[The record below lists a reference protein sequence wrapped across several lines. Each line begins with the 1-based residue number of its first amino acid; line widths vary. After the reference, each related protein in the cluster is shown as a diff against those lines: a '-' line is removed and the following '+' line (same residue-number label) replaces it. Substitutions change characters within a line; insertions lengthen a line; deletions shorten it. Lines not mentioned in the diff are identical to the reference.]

1 MSTRSSIGIHDE
13 TTNTVTAVYCH
24 WDGYPRN
31 NGRIL
36 MEYYDTPKKVKELI
50 SYGDISSLKPTIG
63 VEHPFENPGR
73 FDTPEWYEHRV
84 KYQDQ
89 CTFYGRDRGEEV
101 IVREYEN
108 QEELFDSN
116 VTVEFFYVMSN
127 GVWYMKDATKDSWE
141 LLSDVMAE
149 IGVI

>member
-1 MSTRSSIGIHDE
+1 MSTRSSIGILDE
-13 TTNTVTAVYCH
+13 TTNTVKAVYCH
-24 WDGYPRN
+24 WDGYPRH

-36 MEYYDTPKKVKELI
+36 MEYYDTPEKVKELI
-50 SYGDISSLKPTIG
+50 SHGDISSLKPTIG
-63 VEHPFENPGR
+63 MKHPFDNPGR
-73 FDTPEWYEHRV
+73 YDTPEWHEHRA

-127 GVWYMKDATKDSWE
+127 GVWYVKDADKSSWE
-141 LLSDVMAE
+141 VLSDVME
-149 IGVI
+149 KLV